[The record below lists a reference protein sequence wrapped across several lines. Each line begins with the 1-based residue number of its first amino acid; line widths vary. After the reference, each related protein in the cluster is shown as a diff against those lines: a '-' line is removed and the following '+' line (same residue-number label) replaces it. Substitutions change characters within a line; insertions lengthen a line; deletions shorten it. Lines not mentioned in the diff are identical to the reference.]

1 MQVYFSVKQLGKKD
15 PLITG
20 KAIDIPLSEPTLSLR
35 KLIEAVVRDQVDT
48 YNRKER
54 DDPDEDSPL
63 KSEQPVPLLSTG
75 KIAFGKIY
83 NEKKAGVNGAIN
95 NALQSFEDG
104 LYLVFYGDREL
115 TSLEE
120 KVDISEGGIFRF
132 VRLVFLSGG
141 YF

>member
-15 PLITG
+15 PVMAER
-20 KAIDIPLSEPTLSLR
+20 AIDLPFAAGTLRL
-35 KLIEAVVRDQVDT
+35 KDLIEAVVRDQVNA
-48 YNRKER
+48 YNQKER
-54 DDPDEDSPL
+54 DTPDEDGPL
-63 KSEQPVPLLSTG
+63 KLERSVPLISTG
-75 KIAFGKIY
+75 KLGFGKIY
-83 NEKKAGVNGAIN
+83 NENQAHVNPAID

-120 KVDISEGGIFRF
+120 RVDISEGGVFSF